1 MQPVSSVCCNV
12 WYARCVPHKSC
23 TIAKVAGACKTA
35 NSRCVCVQCQCSM
48 LIEPCIIRTFLTNIV
63 WYGNVLCYLFYMHNV
78 TDLDLVY
85 WHAERACVSP
95 SLSSLI
101 LRLLLVFGRRFP
113 KGIVSLLDAIARPY
127 RQIGWIMAGCQQCG
141 WYITTLIGIIY
152 VFCAEECKIVKQRQ
166 RDGIVLLLLLLLLPN
181 T

>member
-1 MQPVSSVCCNV
+1 MHHSNISHKHCLIWKCLMLFIL
-12 WYARCVPHKSC
+12 YAQRYGSRSC
-23 TIAKVAGACKTA
+23 LLAC
-35 NSRCVCVQCQCSM
+35 
-48 LIEPCIIRTFLTNIV
+48 RT
-63 WYGNVLCYLFYMHNV
+63 
-78 TDLDLVY
+78 
-85 WHAERACVSP
+85 RACVSP